1 MRTGILALALALF
14 SLAAFGHQG
23 ASAANKVYRLAES
36 AKVRNISVVINTTD
50 VLMFEEDIG
59 SYAVGN
65 PEIADVLPIRG
76 KEAYLQGKKLGIT
89 NLTVMSPDGVRR
101 AVFNIEVTLNTSAIL
116 RTIKKVEPAADIAI
130 ATNNGRV
137 IITGNVPD
145 ASSAARVLE
154 IVSQFVVTPGETVP
168 GTGEGQVIN
177 AMTISDAQ
185 QVMLEVRFLE
195 VNRSIGKE
203 VGVDWLVRSP
213 DVVAKSGNSGIL
225 NGLLDSA
232 NVIGSSSFAAVLAQF
247 TVGSVN
253 VDVAIRALE
262 AKGVT
267 RRLAEPNLVALSG
280 QQATFLAGGE
290 IPYLVAQ
297 DNGTNTTEFKKYG
310 VQLTFTPT
318 VLRNDVINLKL
329 VPEFS
334 QPDPTSISNEGEPAL
349 LTRRAETM
357 VELRDGQTFVIAGLL
372 DGFNQRNV
380 DQVPGIGGIPVLGA
394 LFRSA
399 DFRKRETELII
410 VVTPRIVKPLAPGA
424 QMSTPLDT
432 LTSSSESD
440 LFLKGE
446 LEKKPVRKAPAAPK
460 AGATGH
466 ILDIGG

>member
-1 MRTGILALALALF
+1 MKTGVLTLALVLF
-14 SLAAFGHQG
+14 SLVMSGHQG
-23 ASAANKVYRLAES
+23 ACAANKVYRLTEA

-50 VLMFEEDIG
+50 VLMFEEVIG
-59 SYAVGN
+59 SYAVGD

-76 KEAYLQGKKLGIT
+76 KEAYLQGRKLGIT

-101 AVFNIEVTLNTSAIL
+101 AVFNIEVTMNTSAIM
-116 RTIKKVEPAADIAI
+116 RTIKRVEPTASVSI

-137 IITGNVPD
+137 ILTGNVPN
-145 ASSAARVLE
+145 ASAAARILE
-154 IVSQFVVTPGETVP
+154 IVSQFVDTPGD
-168 GTGEGQVIN
+168 VIN
-177 AMTISDAQ
+177 AMTIADAQ

-225 NGLLDSA
+225 DGLLDSA
-232 NVIGSSSFAAVLAQF
+232 SVIGSSSFAAVLAQF
-247 TVGSVN
+247 TVGAVN

-318 VLRNDVINLKL
+318 VLRDDVINLKL

-334 QPDPTSISNEGEPAL
+334 QPDPSSISEEGEPAL

-410 VVTPRIVKPLAPGA
+410 VVTPRIVKPLTPGA
-424 QMSTPLDT
+424 RLNTPLDT
-432 LTSSSESD
+432 MKSSTEAE

-446 LEKKPVRKAPAAPK
+446 LERKPARKTAPAPK
-460 AGATGH
+460 HGTTGH